1 MIKNNQ
7 RWPALSISRQIPLLM
22 GGMLFFSLLL
32 AGVVA
37 ISQISNI
44 SREQATSLGNTLVK
58 QTAIS
63 ARDALVAGD
72 QLSLNILLNQLAQAG
87 GVASAS
93 IYDAD
98 NARIAVTE
106 SKFYRPTTTYAQ
118 FTSPIE
124 YQHTPIGRLLIEIDA
139 DLLGQPAQESLLIF
153 LGIALLLGLTGMV
166 LSWRYAKKRQLILR
180 HSIVQLVDLSG
191 DHVAYQPSVRDEF
204 IQLVEQINYLIEQDS
219 ERATIAA
226 RASEPEPA
234 ATVERS
240 PVELIVPEIPEDEP
254 VKEFVVLALCFT
266 NFSQLY
272 RELGQAEMIRLLQEQ
287 LPCIKYAVTLHDGEL
302 AYSAEGHA
310 YISFSKDCGADL
322 AAFKAIC
329 CVRLIETLFDMLK
342 KEDEPRLS
350 IEQGISTIT
359 PRYPGDEHPSLVD
372 AATSQA
378 LMLAKLGH
386 GRLLL
391 DGQYTDESLKDIQAV
406 LVETDFGADI
416 YEVMGLSQE
425 YKQLLERQA
434 RQIIEADP
442 VLPH

>member
-63 ARDALVAGD
+63 AREALVAGD

-98 NARIAVTE
+98 NGRIAVTE
-106 SKFYRPTTTYAQ
+106 SKSYRPTTTYAQ

-124 YQHTPIGRLLIEIDA
+124 YQNTPIGRLLIEIDA
-139 DLLGQPAQESLLIF
+139 DLLGEPAQKSLLIF

-226 RASEPEPA
+226 RAPEPESA
-234 ATVERS
+234 AT
-240 PVELIVPEIPEDEP
+240 VELIVPEIPKDEP

-272 RELGQAEMIRLLQEQ
+272 RELGQAEMIRLLQAQ
-287 LPCIKYAVTLHDGEL
+287 LPYIKYAVTLHDGEL

-342 KEDEPRLS
+342 KGDEQRLT
-350 IEQGISTIT
+350 IEQGISTIS

>member
-63 ARDALVAGD
+63 AREALVAGD

-98 NARIAVTE
+98 NGRIAVTE
-106 SKFYRPTTTYAQ
+106 SKSYRPTTTYAQ

-124 YQHTPIGRLLIEIDA
+124 YQNTPIGRLLIEIDA
-139 DLLGQPAQESLLIF
+139 DLLGEPAQKSLLIF

-226 RASEPEPA
+226 RAPEPESA
-234 ATVERS
+234 AT
-240 PVELIVPEIPEDEP
+240 VELIVPEIPKDEP

-266 NFSQLY
+266 NFPQLY

-287 LPCIKYAVTLHDGEL
+287 LPYIKYAVTLHDGEL

-342 KEDEPRLS
+342 KGDEQRLT
-350 IEQGISTIT
+350 IEQGISTIS